1 VVKADRLREYVRIT
15 EEKIRRKLRVMVVGV
30 EEFENSKRTFLQR
43 PNWKVV

>member
-1 VVKADRLREYVRIT
+1 
-15 EEKIRRKLRVMVVGV
+15 VMVVGV